1 MKAIV
6 LAGLILLTLICLL
19 LLWSSYDWN
28 QTRSR
33 SPFNHSP
40 VNLAMTFAHAD
51 HAQQQC
57 VKCHHNY
64 QDGTGQGLCLECHR
78 SNPKI
83 AYRMR
88 EQFHGLCM
96 GCHLEKNSEGEHGGP
111 LRSCR
116 ACHTVD
122 QLP

>member
-1 MKAIV
+1 MKGII
-6 LAGLILLTLICLL
+6 LACLLLLTMICLL
-19 LLWSSYDWN
+19 LLWSSYDFD
-28 QTRSR
+28 QTQSH

-40 VNLAMTFAHAD
+40 TNLPMTFAHAD

-64 QDGTGQGLCLECHR
+64 QDDTGQGLCLECHKFD
-78 SNPKI
+78 PKI
-83 AYRMR
+83 AYLMR

-96 GCHLEKNSEGEHGGP
+96 GCHMEKNAEGEDAGP

-122 QLP
+122 QSP